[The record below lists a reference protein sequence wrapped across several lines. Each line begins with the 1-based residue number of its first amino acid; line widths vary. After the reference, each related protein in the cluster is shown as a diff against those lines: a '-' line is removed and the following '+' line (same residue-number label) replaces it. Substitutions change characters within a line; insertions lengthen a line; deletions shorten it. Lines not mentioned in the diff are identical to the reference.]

1 MHMSYYFSGT
11 VYDFLFSGVNVVT
24 TWGMVSLCMGLAS
37 LSLLSEGFKVARS
50 LLLKV
55 ATSSQDTGCNRYN
68 KNERLPLL
76 PRASLTDLEM
86 QKLVYRRR
94 VKFHVLQTVLHI
106 VHLTIGYILML
117 AVMSYNAYF
126 TLAVVGGAGLGYYC
140 FALFDLP
147 SKVLGSVTSQPA
159 KWPAGSSLPH
169 LSEGNSSMCCPS
181 YGAAGSVVPPVGPHV
196 SSQLQQGSLSMCH
209 VGVGETSVQDG
220 DRTQVD
226 GALEE
231 EKLTPSVV
239 MCGEEDQEGL
249 RGVSAIVDVSDRTC
263 LLSQETIKVEVQV
276 HAMPEE

>member
-55 ATSSQDTGCNRYN
+55 ATSSRDTSCNRYN
-68 KNERLPLL
+68 KSE
-76 PRASLTDLEM
+76 
-86 QKLVYRRR
+86 R

-106 VHLTIGYILML
+106 IHLTIGYILML
-117 AVMSYNAYF
+117 AVMSYNGYF

-159 KWPAGSSLPH
+159 KWPGGSSLPH

-181 YGAAGSVVPPVGPHV
+181 YGAAGSVVSPVGQRV

-209 VGVGETSVQDG
+209 VGVSETSVQEG
-220 DRTQVD
+220 NRTQVD
-226 GALEE
+226 GASEGD
-231 EKLTPSVV
+231 KLTPSVV

>member
-55 ATSSQDTGCNRYN
+55 ATSSRDTSCNRYN
-68 KNERLPLL
+68 KSERLPLL
-76 PRASLTDLEM
+76 PPASLTDLEL
-86 QKLVYRRR
+86 QRLVYCRR

-106 VHLTIGYILML
+106 IHLTIGYILML
-117 AVMSYNAYF
+117 AVMSYNGYF

-159 KWPAGSSLPH
+159 KWPGGSSLPH
-169 LSEGNSSMCCPS
+169 LSEDISLKQAAEDVSECSATTQLTRQLTAVLEN
-181 YGAAGSVVPPVGPHV
+181 GA
-196 SSQLQQGSLSMCH
+196 
-209 VGVGETSVQDG
+209 EK
-220 DRTQVD
+220 
-226 GALEE
+226 E
-231 EKLTPSVV
+231 EKS
-239 MCGEEDQEGL
+239 CEL
-249 RGVSAIVDVSDRTC
+249 RDDCEKQPIA
-263 LLSQETIKVEVQV
+263 ETHKV
-276 HAMPEE
+276 A

>member
-68 KNERLPLL
+68 KNE
-76 PRASLTDLEM
+76 
-86 QKLVYRRR
+86 R

-169 LSEGNSSMCCPS
+169 LSEDVSLKHAVEDVNECSATAQLTMQLTAVLEN
-181 YGAAGSVVPPVGPHV
+181 GA
-196 SSQLQQGSLSMCH
+196 
-209 VGVGETSVQDG
+209 EK
-220 DRTQVD
+220 
-226 GALEE
+226 E
-231 EKLTPSVV
+231 EKS
-239 MCGEEDQEGL
+239 CEYEDDCENQPP
-249 RGVSAIVDVSDRTC
+249 A
-263 LLSQETIKVEVQV
+263 EV
-276 HAMPEE
+276 HKAP

>member
-1 MHMSYYFSGT
+1 MSYYFSGT
-11 VYDFLFSGVNVVT
+11 VYDFLFSGVNVIT

-55 ATSSQDTGCNRYN
+55 ATSSRDTGCNRYN
-68 KNERLPLL
+68 KSE
-76 PRASLTDLEM
+76 
-86 QKLVYRRR
+86 R
-94 VKFHVLQTVLHI
+94 VKFHVLQTFLHI

-169 LSEGNSSMCCPS
+169 MSEDVSLKPVTEDGSESTTTTYLTTQLTAVLEN
-181 YGAAGSVVPPVGPHV
+181 GA
-196 SSQLQQGSLSMCH
+196 
-209 VGVGETSVQDG
+209 EK
-220 DRTQVD
+220 
-226 GALEE
+226 E
-231 EKLTPSVV
+231 EKS
-239 MCGEEDQEGL
+239 CEYKDDCEQ
-249 RGVSAIVDVSDRTC
+249 
-263 LLSQETIKVEVQV
+263 
-276 HAMPEE
+276 

>member
-169 LSEGNSSMCCPS
+169 LSEDVSLKHAVEDVNECSATAQLTMQLTAVLEN
-181 YGAAGSVVPPVGPHV
+181 GA
-196 SSQLQQGSLSMCH
+196 
-209 VGVGETSVQDG
+209 EK
-220 DRTQVD
+220 
-226 GALEE
+226 E
-231 EKLTPSVV
+231 EKS
-239 MCGEEDQEGL
+239 CEYEDDCENQPP
-249 RGVSAIVDVSDRTC
+249 A
-263 LLSQETIKVEVQV
+263 EV
-276 HAMPEE
+276 HKAP